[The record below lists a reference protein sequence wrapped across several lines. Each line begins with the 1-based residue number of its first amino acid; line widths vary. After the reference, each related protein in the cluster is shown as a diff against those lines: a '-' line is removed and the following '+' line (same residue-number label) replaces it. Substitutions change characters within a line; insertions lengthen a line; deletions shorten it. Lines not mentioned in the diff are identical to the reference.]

1 MGFTCDPSSSIS
13 RFWRRPVTE
22 NYTCLGPFE
31 AINTKGGLQ
40 TFSAGARSLVRIVK
54 KLTFTP
60 AYAATLAAFYIK
72 GSNAQIGTC
81 AKSETVVFLLDL
93 LDAIGP

>member
-1 MGFTCDPSSSIS
+1 
-13 RFWRRPVTE
+13 
-22 NYTCLGPFE
+22 
-31 AINTKGGLQ
+31 
-40 TFSAGARSLVRIVK
+40 VK

>member
-1 MGFTCDPSSSIS
+1 VSVDI
-13 RFWRRPVTE
+13 
-22 NYTCLGPFE
+22 
-31 AINTKGGLQ
+31 KGGLQ

-60 AYAATLAAFYIK
+60 AYAATLAAFCIK

-81 AKSETVVFLLDL
+81 AKSETVVFLLD
-93 LDAIGP
+93 AIGP